1 MAEGDQLRVL
11 VIEDEALVAMLI
23 EDMLADLG
31 HRVVATAGR
40 LDQGLAAAERDGF
53 DIALLD
59 VNLAGQSSYPIAEKL
74 RARQL
79 PIVFATGYG
88 SAGLLP
94 EWRSTPTVQKPF
106 QTFELAFALRSAL
119 ATAS

>member
-1 MAEGDQLRVL
+1 MAESDQLRVL

-40 LDQGLAAAERDGF
+40 LDQGLAAADQDGF

-59 VNLAGQSSYPIAEKL
+59 VNLAGQNSYPIAEKL
-74 RARQL
+74 RARRV

-88 SAGLLP
+88 AAGLQP
-94 EWRSTPTVQKPF
+94 EWRDTPTLQKPF
-106 QTFELAFALRSAL
+106 QTFELAYALRTAL
-119 ATAS
+119 KA